1 MGPETQVRLA
11 AGSVCPSVFFG
22 KRTGGSMHS
31 RYTTIKE
38 IISLL
43 SYALFFAAL
52 MLVAL
57 LAGSLPILT

>member
-11 AGSVCPSVFFG
+11 AGSVCLGVFFG
-22 KRTGGSMHS
+22 NRTGGSMRS
-31 RYTTIKE
+31 RHTTIKE

-43 SYALFFAAL
+43 SYAVLFAAL

-57 LAGSLPILT
+57 LAGNVPIRI